1 MSFYGI
7 IIGLKIMN
15 FKKCKIMKMTRIK
28 IKNLFFGVMV
38 FGGTALMN
46 AQTTQTDNTSS
57 PVATNQSAT
66 NPTIEN
72 LKKLIEANPKDTES
86 LAKLATA
93 YQEAS
98 DFKNSVETWKKISV
112 LLPDWSPSYYS
123 QAYGYQSAKD
133 DANAKIA
140 YEKYIAT
147 VKPEEVEQSK
157 KNLAYAYFYIAFAE
171 KETDPNKAK
180 EHIAKSLQYDPTNQ
194 DAVKL
199 STTLNS

>member
-1 MSFYGI
+1 
-7 IIGLKIMN
+7 
-15 FKKCKIMKMTRIK
+15 MKMTKIK
-28 IKNLFFGVMV
+28 IKNLFLG
-38 FGGTALMN
+38 LMFVGSAGFAS
-46 AQTTQTDNTSS
+46 AQTTKTAEVST
-57 PVATNQSAT
+57 SAT
-66 NPTIEN
+66 TQVVTNPAIEG
-72 LKKLIEANPKDTES
+72 LKKQIEANPKDTES

-98 DFKNSVETWKKISV
+98 DWTNAIDTWKKISV

-123 QAYGYQSAKD
+123 QAYAYQSAKD

-147 VKPEEVEQSK
+147 VKPEEVEASK

-171 KETDPNKAK
+171 QKSDPDKAK
-180 EHIAKSLQYDPTNQ
+180 EHIAKSLQYDPSNQ

-199 STTLNS
+199 STALNS

>member
-1 MSFYGI
+1 
-7 IIGLKIMN
+7 
-15 FKKCKIMKMTRIK
+15 MKMTKIK
-28 IKNLFFGVMV
+28 IKNLFLGLII
-38 FGGTALMN
+38 FGGAGLMN
-46 AQTTQTDNTSS
+46 AQTTQTATPNNAAVTNQAATS
-57 PVATNQSAT
+57 PV
-66 NPTIEN
+66 IEG
-72 LKKLIEANPKDTES
+72 LKKQIEANPKDTEA

-98 DFKNSVETWKKISV
+98 DWKNSVETWKKLSV
-112 LLPDWSPSYYS
+112 LLPDWAPAYYS

-133 DANAKIA
+133 DVNAKIS

-147 VKPEEVEQSK
+147 VKPEEIEANK

-171 KETDPNKAK
+171 QQSDPNKAK